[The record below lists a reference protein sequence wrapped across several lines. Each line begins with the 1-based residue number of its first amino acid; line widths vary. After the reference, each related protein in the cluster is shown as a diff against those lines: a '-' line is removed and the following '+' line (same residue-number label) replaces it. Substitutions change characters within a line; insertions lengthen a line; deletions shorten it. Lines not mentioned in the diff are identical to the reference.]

1 MGKRNSTTNT
11 VDLPGPESHEAATLG
26 QRLGGHLRGALAG
39 IIAAGVLFAV
49 AEILSTFFKTVS
61 SPLTSVGST
70 FIDFTP
76 AWMKNFAIATFGT
89 NDKTVLLLSM
99 MVAAVVLSA
108 LAGVVA
114 RKHLVAGAA
123 MVTAFAVVMAA
134 CIITR
139 TGANVLQ
146 LIPLLAGT
154 LAGLWA
160 LKFLTTATAKPS
172 TTKTSS
178 TSSAAGSAAAAATSG
193 QPNRRAFLVRSA
205 ALVGV
210 AVVLG
215 AGAKVLSSA
224 RNTAQQVRAALKLPA
239 AKTKAA
245 ALPAGVQSSVTG
257 VAPFVTPNSD
267 FYRIDTAL
275 IVPQVDPNDWS
286 LRIHGMVEK
295 EITMSFSDLLAEDL
309 TEAYVTLTCV
319 SNVVGGNL
327 VGNAKWLGFPIREV
341 LARAKPTA
349 GADMVLSTSVDGFSA
364 STPLPVL
371 QDGRNAMLA
380 VGMNGEPL
388 PLNHGFPVR
397 MVVPGLYGFVS
408 ATKWVVDLEVTTF
421 AKKAGYWSTR
431 GWSTHGP
438 IKTSSRVEVPRAFA
452 RIPAGRVAIGGS
464 AWAQQHG
471 ISKVE
476 IQLDNGAW
484 QPAELAAEAS
494 VDTWRQWQ
502 FIWNGAPAGTHN
514 VKVRAYDTSGRLQI
528 EQQAPPEPDGSTGW
542 HNITFTVV

>member
-1 MGKRNSTTNT
+1 MGKRSSTSTL
-11 VDLPGPESHEAATLG
+11 DRPDAADPASRG
-26 QRLGGHLRGALAG
+26 QRVRGHLKGAVAG
-39 IIAAGVLFAV
+39 VIAAGVLFAV
-49 AEILSTFFKTVS
+49 AEILSTFFKSVS

-99 MVAAVVLSA
+99 MVAAVFLSA

-114 RKHLVAGAA
+114 RKKLLAGAA
-123 MVTAFAVVMAA
+123 MVTAFAVVMAV

-139 TGANVLQ
+139 SGANAAQ
-146 LIPLLAGT
+146 LIPLLVGT

-160 LKFLTTATAKPS
+160 LRFLTTAATKRSAPS
-172 TTKTSS
+172 TSPTGSS
-178 TSSAAGSAAAAATSG
+178 AGSAADAATAG
-193 QPNRRAFLVRSA
+193 QANRRTFLIRSA

-215 AGAKVLSSA
+215 AGAKALSTV
-224 RNTAQQVRAALKLPA
+224 RNTAQQVRDALKLPA

-245 ALPAGVQSSVTG
+245 VLPAGVQSTVTG
-257 VAPFVTPNSD
+257 VVPFVTPNAN

-275 IVPQVDPNDWS
+275 IVPQVDPTEWS
-286 LRIHGMVEK
+286 LRVHGMVEN
-295 EITMSFSDLLAEDL
+295 EITMSFDQLLAEDL

-349 GADMVLSTSVDGFSA
+349 GADMVLSTSIDGFSA

-371 QDGRNAMLA
+371 QDGRDAMLA

-438 IKTSSRVEVPRAFA
+438 IKTSSRVEVPSALA
-452 RIPAGRVAIGGS
+452 RVPAGRVAIGGS

-484 QPAELAAEAS
+484 QPAELSAEAS

-502 FIWNGAPAGTHN
+502 FIWNGATAGSHN
-514 VKVRAYDTSGRLQI
+514 VRVRAYDTAGKLQI

-542 HNITFTVV
+542 HSITFTVV